1 MLSNLYWITDTC
13 PDCKW
18 VGSIPGY
25 GKEHQIA
32 VSGRWFQSEANCSL
46 RVPFC
51 RRLLF
56 YFQTAEKSL
65 TVVINM
71 HRGILGL
78 KGKTNHRSIRWFTS
92 NSVCLLQTWESSASP
107 TLLWPVYSLSVNLL
121 TKHAVTYMEKN
132 KQRRAELFEG
142 FFKCIL

>member
-1 MLSNLYWITDTC
+1 MPLKCVETR
-13 PDCKW
+13 
-18 VGSIPGY
+18 V
-25 GKEHQIA
+25 
-32 VSGRWFQSEANCSL
+32 RSL

-78 KGKTNHRSIRWFTS
+78 KEKQA
-92 NSVCLLQTWESSASP
+92 SVASSDSLQT
-107 TLLWPVYSLSVNLL
+107 VFVRFKY
-121 TKHAVTYMEKN
+121 
-132 KQRRAELFEG
+132 RRAAYRQRCCARLVPVSQ
-142 FFKCIL
+142 LTDRTR